1 MGNKIDKR
9 GKITIPK
16 SIRDEFGFTSGVS
29 LRIDVY
35 RNCGGPEITLCPEH
49 ICSACG
55 KALPDELV
63 ERGACLD
70 CTPIPRETIIIY

>member
-1 MGNKIDKR
+1 MENKIDKR

-16 SIRDEFGFTSGVS
+16 RIRDELGFTSGVAV
-29 LRIDVY
+29 RIYADKNY
-35 RNCGGPEITLCPEH
+35 GIPKIMLCPEH

-55 KALPDELV
+55 KGLPDELV

-70 CTPIPRETIIIY
+70 CTPVPRETIIVY